1 MIDVL
6 ELKQVSIRLN
16 GHPIVNE
23 VSLRLAEG
31 TIGCLLGASGCGK
44 TTLLR
49 GIAGFEAISGGS
61 IHIDGQPVSAVD
73 LHRAPEQRKVG
84 LVFQDY
90 ALFPHLNVAGNIG
103 FGLQALAR
111 GQRERRI
118 DEVARLLKITDLLD
132 AWPHRLS
139 GGQQQRVA
147 IARAIAP
154 RPRILLLDE
163 PFSAMDVG
171 LREQIAREMRH
182 VLRQDGITA
191 VLVSHNQHEA
201 FAMADQIGIMQTGSL
216 LQWDTPFQVYHQ
228 PVNAYVA
235 GFVGEGVLLNGS
247 VRADGSIETELGPIE
262 NHDASYVAGSR
273 VAVLIRP
280 DDVIQTDDSP
290 MQAVLIEKAFRGAS
304 WLYTLGLD
312 SGVRVLSLVSAH
324 HDHQPGEKI
333 GLRLELKH
341 RVVFPSAVD
350 HPR

>member
-16 GHPIVNE
+16 GQLIVNE

-49 GIAGFEAISGGS
+49 GIAGFEAVSGGS
-61 IHIDGQPVSAVD
+61 IHIDGQPVSAID
-73 LHRAPEQRKVG
+73 LHKAAEQRKVG

-90 ALFPHLNVAGNIG
+90 ALFPHLSVAGNIG

-111 GQRERRI
+111 GHRETRI

-201 FAMADQIGIMQTGSL
+201 FAMADQIGIMQTGNL
-216 LQWDTPFQVYHQ
+216 LQWDTPFRVYHQ
-228 PVNAYVA
+228 PVDPYVA
-235 GFVGEGVLLNGS
+235 SFVGEGVLLNGS
-247 VRADGSIETELGPIE
+247 VRADGSIETELGQID
-262 NHDASYVAGSR
+262 NIDSRYVAGSR
-273 VAVLIRP
+273 VVVLIRP
-280 DDVIQTDDSP
+280 DDIVHTEDSSL
-290 MQAVLIEKAFRGAS
+290 QAVLIEKSFRGAS
-304 WLYTLGLD
+304 WLYTLGLE
-312 SGVRVLSLVSAH
+312 SGARVLSLVPAH
-324 HDHQPGEKI
+324 HEHQPGEKI
-333 GLRLELKH
+333 GLRLDLEH
-341 RVVFPSAVD
+341 HVVFPSTVD
-350 HPR
+350 NQR